1 MKGVPNRPANL
12 GRMSRLSTLQKMT
25 LEELIDASSLSP
37 PQWIVI
43 GLCALVAMI
52 DGFDTQSIG
61 LAAPDIA
68 AAWSVPVGQF
78 GPVFSAG
85 LFGGLLGA
93 TLFGAIADRL
103 GRKPA
108 LLIAVASFGLVTL
121 ATPFCSSMPQLVA
134 VRVLTGLGLGGALPA
149 AISLTAEYAP
159 RRLRA
164 TLVSLMFCGFPLG
177 AVFGG
182 LVAAKMLPAQ
192 GWTSIFYL
200 GGAAPLVLLPVLA
213 LLLPE
218 SARYLAHRKPELL
231 ERLLKK
237 WGWSDRWNGESGTVL
252 DHAPGSVRE
261 LFADGLGG
269 RTILLWATLFCSL
282 LLTYLLIN
290 WVPILARRAGIGT
303 QGAVLAVSTLNL
315 GSIFGS
321 LIIGRFSD
329 RWGAMK
335 MLGVAFLLGGL
346 AVACLGLNPGSAAQ
360 MIGIAFVAG
369 FFSIGAQICTVALSP
384 TLYDTALRATGVGW
398 AMAAGRTGAIVGP
411 LIGGALLAGGLS
423 PAALFLMVG
432 AVSLLAA
439 VTMGIL
445 STIKPATAV

>member
-1 MKGVPNRPANL
+1 ML
-12 GRMSRLSTLQKMT
+12 TLQKTT
-25 LEELIDASSLSP
+25 LEELIDTSPLSP

-93 TLFGAIADRL
+93 TLFGAIADRR

-108 LLIAVASFGLVTL
+108 LVLAVGSFGLVTL
-121 ATPFCSSMPQLVA
+121 ATPFCDSMPQLVA
-134 VRVLTGLGLGGALPA
+134 VRVLTGLGLGGALPS

-164 TLVSLMFCGFPLG
+164 TLVSVMFCGFPLG

-182 LVAAKMLPAQ
+182 LIAAKMLPVH

-200 GGAAPLVLLPVLA
+200 GAAAPLALLPVLA

-218 SARYLAHRKPELL
+218 SARFLAHRKPERL
-231 ERLLKK
+231 ERLLRK
-237 WGWSDRWNGESGTVL
+237 WGWAERWNGESGAVL
-252 DHAPGSVRE
+252 DHARGSVRG

-269 RTILLWATLFCSL
+269 RTVLLWITLFCSL

-290 WVPILARRAGIGT
+290 WIPILARRAGIGT

-321 LIIGRFSD
+321 FIIGRLSD

-335 MLGVAFLLGGL
+335 MLGFAFLIGGV
-346 AVACLGLNPGSAAQ
+346 AVACLGLNPGSTVH
-360 MIGIAFVAG
+360 MVGIAFLAG
-369 FFSIGAQICTVALSP
+369 FFSLGAQICAVALSP
-384 TLYDTALRATGVGW
+384 TLYTTALRATGVGW

-411 LIGGALLAGGLS
+411 LAGGALLAGGLS
-423 PAALFLMVG
+423 PATLFLMVG
-432 AVSLLAA
+432 AVSLVAA

-445 STIKPATAV
+445 STIKESLA